1 MIKKLV
7 VFTLLGSL
15 IFSFQLAIKAEYID
29 TSQDS
34 RELQYQD
41 TLMLLLPI
49 EHSIKKYY
57 SKILTIDPT
66 VYPYEIKVI
75 QVQRIG
81 GLRSFHFLYTLEV
94 VPAVGPH
101 LSVGKDQ
108 LVYKIDPTI
117 PKLVKLI
124 KFDHI
129 KTYDLPP
136 NWKHIIRQ

>member
-7 VFTLLGSL
+7 VFPLFISL
-15 IFSFQLAIKAEYID
+15 IFSFQPAIKAEDIN
-29 TSQDS
+29 TIQDS

-49 EHSIKKYY
+49 EHSIKEYY

-66 VYPYEIKVI
+66 VYPYEIKVR
-75 QVQRIG
+75 QVQRVG

-94 VPAVGPH
+94 VPTVGPH
-101 LSVGKDQ
+101 LSVGKDY
-108 LVYKIDPTI
+108 LVYEIEPTI
-117 PKLVKLI
+117 PNSVKLI
-124 KFDHI
+124 KFEHV

-136 NWKHIIRQ
+136 NWKHVIRQ